1 VRWFRG
7 LFARQRGP
15 LVLEAQR
22 SEVSIEA
29 HPPARSSGWAESVAI
44 VAHWS
49 PDSRVGRSTER
60 LVTGL
65 AGAGFDVV
73 LVSTSESDRPLEW
86 VSGRPEDAAI
96 IRRPNIGYDFG
107 SWATAIDLYP
117 ELASSRKVLLMN
129 DSLLGPFEP
138 FDHLLAA
145 FDQSPADVWGMT
157 DTTQFRPHLQT
168 YCLGFKNGCLRESP
182 LDRFWHDVRAEAT
195 RDDVIW
201 RYEIGL
207 SELLDAEYFVTE
219 PAIPSWRVVPDG
231 QNPTI
236 RGWRRLLDLG
246 FPFVKRQLLREPRVA
261 PDSKDI
267 PDELRRR
274 FGIEVAEW
282 L

>member
-1 VRWFRG
+1 
-7 LFARQRGP
+7 
-15 LVLEAQR
+15 
-22 SEVSIEA
+22 
-29 HPPARSSGWAESVAI
+29 VAI

-49 PDSRVGRSTER
+49 PEARVGRSTEQ
-60 LVTGL
+60 LVTCL
-65 AGAGFDVV
+65 SAAGYDVI
-73 LVSTSESDRPLEW
+73 LVSTAESDQPLEW
-86 VSGRPEDAAI
+86 LSGRPEQVNI
-96 IRRPNIGYDFG
+96 VRRPNIGYDFG

-117 ELASSRKVLLMN
+117 DLASSRKVLLMN

-138 FDHLLAA
+138 FDNLLDA
-145 FDQSPADVWGMT
+145 FDQSHADVWAMT

-168 YCLGFKNGCLRESP
+168 YCFGFSNGSLRESP
-182 LDRFWHDVRAEAT
+182 LDRFWRDVRAEAT

-246 FPFVKRQLLREPRVA
+246 FPFVKRQLLREPHVA
-261 PDSKDI
+261 RDSRDI

-274 FGIEVAEW
+274 FGVEVAEW